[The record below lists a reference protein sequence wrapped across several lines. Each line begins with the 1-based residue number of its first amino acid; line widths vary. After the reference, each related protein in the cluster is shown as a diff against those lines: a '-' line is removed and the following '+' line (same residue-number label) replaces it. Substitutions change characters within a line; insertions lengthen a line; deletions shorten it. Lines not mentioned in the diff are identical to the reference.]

1 MVRLA
6 EVAHHLVTVIRREV
20 VVTSTVEEPGT
31 GITRILAG
39 ATSTIGE
46 EVMIIKIGT
55 KVTTMIMSLI
65 SAMAQWKT
73 DNNGNSQEGITITI
87 KMAVMTVGQ
96 IGAVAASRASIR
108 ITGEPFRTRN
118 TMKAAAKDTRIT
130 MQRIRGGLAVAIIE
144 MKIIIGKIRT
154 QKEIKEAVGKV
165 TILTNTE
172 RAATANTSAKVISK
186 GMINARSTT
195 MPRERGM
202 IKDLIPKTRHPEVK
216 TLNNGEKRK
225 AAAIGQV
232 DSKNVVIFGKG

>member
-1 MVRLA
+1 M
-6 EVAHHLVTVIRREV
+6 
-20 VVTSTVEEPGT
+20 VEETGT
-31 GITRILAG
+31 GFTRILAG
-39 ATSTIGE
+39 AISTIEG

-87 KMAVMTVGQ
+87 KMAVMTDGQ

-118 TMKAAAKDTRIT
+118 TMKVAAKDTRIT
-130 MQRIRGGLAVAIIE
+130 MQRIRGGLAVAAAIIE
-144 MKIIIGKIRT
+144 LKIIIGKIRT
-154 QKEIKEAVGKV
+154 QKEIKEAVAKV

-172 RAATANTSAKVISK
+172 RAATATTSAKVISK

-195 MPRERGM
+195 MQKERGM

-216 TLNNGEKRK
+216 TSNNGEKRM
-225 AAAIGQV
+225 AAAIDQV
-232 DSKNVVIFGKG
+232 DSKNVVIFGKD